1 MPSNKEIAWSYFE
14 YFNQGRIEE
23 ALALLD
29 DSGTWWNTLNRK
41 TTTMPRMKAATRK
54 IAPLV
59 PWKFTL
65 HHALEDGDKV
75 ALDLES
81 HAMLPNGK
89 LYNNVYVYVFTMR
102 NGKILHCREH
112 ADTKHAAEV
121 LPPAAYAED
130 VASYEQDT

>member
-1 MPSNKEIAWSYFE
+1 MPSNKEIGWSYFE
-14 YFNQGRIEE
+14 LFNQGRIEE

-29 DSGTWWNTLNRK
+29 DAGSWWNTLNRK
-41 TTTMPRMKAATRK
+41 TTTMQKMKAATRQ

-59 PWKFTL
+59 PFKFTL
-65 HHALEDGDKV
+65 HHALQDGDMV

-81 HAMLPNGK
+81 HATLPNGK
-89 LYNNVYVYVFTMR
+89 VYNNVYAYIFTIR

-121 LPPAAYAED
+121 LPADAFALD
-130 VASYEQDT
+130 VASYE